1 MSEYEKQKRQKMITL
16 TVLLALSVLFGILS
30 LFLGRYPKAGLLRPF
45 CFIPIQSPGRFLP
58 KSGFLE
64 SS

>member
-30 LFLGRYPKAGLLRPF
+30 LFLGRYPKAGF
-45 CFIPIQSPGRFLP
+45 TSPVLFYTD
-58 KSGFLE
+58 SVA
-64 SS
+64 